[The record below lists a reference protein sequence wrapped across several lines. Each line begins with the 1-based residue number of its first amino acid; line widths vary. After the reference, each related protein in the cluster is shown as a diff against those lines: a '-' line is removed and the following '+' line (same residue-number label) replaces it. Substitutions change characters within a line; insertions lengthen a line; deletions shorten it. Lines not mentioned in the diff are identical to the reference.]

1 MKFTSKVA
9 VVTLSLGLI
18 AHGGATAFGAGTGRG
33 GVDDHPHTS
42 SSVPSSSSIPSS
54 SSVHE
59 ANHEANHHAANSCE
73 SSHSPARVAA
83 RTARLNNVITS
94 LTARIDSLNGAKATA
109 SPKGVRKINHR
120 IAELQRDIDKTNGR
134 IAKEASRVRPTCTPS
149 STTPVVAP

>member
-9 VVTLSLGLI
+9 VITLSLGLI

-33 GVDDHPHTS
+33 GVDDKPHTS
-42 SSVPSSSSIPSS
+42 SSVPSSSSVP
-54 SSVHE
+54 
-59 ANHEANHHAANSCE
+59 EANHHAANSCE

-94 LTARIDSLNGAKATA
+94 LTARIDSLNAAKATA

-120 IAELQRDIDKTNGR
+120 IAELQRDIDKTNSR
-134 IAKEASRVRPTCTPS
+134 IAKEANRVHPTCTPS

>member
-33 GVDDHPHTS
+33 GVDDKPHTS
-42 SSVPSSSSIPSS
+42 SSVPSSSSVP
-54 SSVHE
+54 
-59 ANHEANHHAANSCE
+59 EANHHAANSCE

-120 IAELQRDIDKTNGR
+120 IAELQRDIAKTNGR